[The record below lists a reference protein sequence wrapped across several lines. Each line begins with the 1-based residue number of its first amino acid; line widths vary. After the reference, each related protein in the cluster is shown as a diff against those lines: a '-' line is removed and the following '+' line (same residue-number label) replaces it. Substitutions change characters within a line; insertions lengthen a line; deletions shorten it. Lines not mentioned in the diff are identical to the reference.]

1 MVLVLLAALSLSLSL
16 LLVSAC
22 GSTKPMPDTPVL
34 EPQPAAVDS
43 SATKASD
50 SSARETALP
59 DKVVRYDDE
68 TEAALAPLLADAK
81 ATYPDVRARY
91 LAGLPDKHVFM
102 LVTRLTDKSGNW
114 EQVFIRVTSVE
125 DGLVQGTIA
134 NEINSVEGYA
144 HGDSVEFAETRIRDW
159 VIVRPDGSEEGNRV
173 GRFLDYWRSGEFFG
187 ALFAV
192 TRSSANEVS
201 VRYLHMLDR
210 HKKGAQAHFDPPS
223 IFISAALKELRSRS
237 WKDAEPDKE
246 VYTYLLYWPLEPT
259 NLNREP

>member
-1 MVLVLLAALSLSLSL
+1 MRLATLFLSLF
-16 LLVSAC
+16 LVPAC
-22 GSTKPMPDTPVL
+22 GSAKPMPDTPVL
-34 EPQPAAVDS
+34 EPQPATLDS
-43 SATKASD
+43 SATKASE
-50 SSARETALP
+50 STASVAALP

-81 ATYPDVRARY
+81 ATYPEARARY
-91 LAGLPDKHVFM
+91 LAGLPGKHVFM
-102 LVTRLTDKSGNW
+102 LVTRLTDESGKW
-114 EQVFIRVTSVE
+114 EQVFIRVTSVHN
-125 DGLVQGTIA
+125 GLVKGTIA

-159 VIVRPDGSEEGNRV
+159 VIVRSDGSEEGNRV

-201 VRYLHMLDR
+201 VRYMHMLDR

-223 IFISAALKELRSRS
+223 VFLSAALKELRARS

-246 VYTYLLYWPLEPT
+246 FYTYLLYWPLEPT